1 MVAQNPMENTAR
13 DFLKMLIDRNCG
25 VIVTICSRNESQDAC
40 YQFWPAQG
48 VQVYNDVSVKLEG
61 QEKHTGYV
69 ERKMIISLQVM
80 QCV

>member
-1 MVAQNPMENTAR
+1 MAQNPMENTAR

-40 YQFWPAQG
+40 YQYWPTQG
-48 VQVYNDVSVKLEG
+48 VQVYNDVSVKLES

-69 ERKMIISLQVM
+69 ERKMVISLQVM